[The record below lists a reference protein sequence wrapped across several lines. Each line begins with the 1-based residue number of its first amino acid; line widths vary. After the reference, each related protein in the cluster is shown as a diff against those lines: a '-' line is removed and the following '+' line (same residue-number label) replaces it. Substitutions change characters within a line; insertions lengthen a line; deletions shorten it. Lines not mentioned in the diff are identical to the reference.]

1 MIAVAPWHYCVV
13 IVLLPRTG
21 SALALLYG
29 TQNTME
35 QHHFNHAVMILNSE
49 VRLKGRRRNE
59 ILVGIIVEGIKR
71 TV

>member
-1 MIAVAPWHYCVV
+1 MLIS
-13 IVLLPRTG
+13 PRTG

-49 VRLKGRRRNE
+49 VREDVKAVDKMSGRALGKSEVKVR
-59 ILVGIIVEGIKR
+59 
-71 TV
+71 